1 MLPLINEVKMS
12 TKKLLSKFIPS
23 IWQGYRERSRIKA
36 KHLRNLNKLRKGEDV
51 FADFGENEEYT
62 LGHWA
67 GTRHSQ
73 TLEEIRSE
81 GTVQSDMSYRIPSDQ
96 SRERIEE
103 LTQSTIKRIRVKN
116 VISFVSILLFSL
128 LLLAVVSGIGAA
140 VATYI
145 TC

>member
-1 MLPLINEVKMS
+1 MS
-12 TKKLLSKFIPS
+12 TRKLLSKFIPS
-23 IWQGYRERSRIKA
+23 VWQGYRERSRIKT
-36 KHLRNLNKLRKGEDV
+36 KHLNNLNKLRKSEDLY
-51 FADFGENEEYT
+51 ADFEENQVYT

-96 SRERIEE
+96 SRDRIEN
-103 LTQSTIKRIRVKN
+103 LTESTVRRVRVKN
-116 VISFVSILLFSL
+116 VLSFVSILLFSL
-128 LLLAVVSGIGAA
+128 LLIAVVSGVSAA